1 MWTASVAS
9 PHERA
14 WREALAGFADP
25 ARFTTAFYQ
34 ANVAGKPR
42 LEGARSAL
50 EQLGV
55 ADAAARAPAY
65 AVAKQALVDRLI
77 AEGSFEAF
85 PDAVRLAADLHA
97 AGLRLALASSSKNT
111 GTMLRRLTLADGRP
125 LLSIFDADLSG
136 RDVRRGKPDPE
147 LFLLAAEALAIPPA
161 QCLVV
166 EDAPAGIAAARAAGM
181 AALGIARLGD
191 EALLRA
197 AGADLVVTSLDQVD
211 VARPGGH
218 RRVAHPARR
227 GDARMLDALEPTRRP
242 RLDSGHEGYN
252 VLHREQRSNRASPWA
267 TASWACGP
275 RARSAA
281 VPLG

>member
-1 MWTASVAS
+1 MALVGAIFDVDGVLVAS

-25 ARFTTAFYQ
+25 AGFTTSFYQ

-42 LEGARSAL
+42 QEGARSAL

-65 AVAKQALVDRLI
+65 AAAKQALVDRLI

-85 PDAVRLAADLHA
+85 PDATRLAAALYA

-111 GTMLRRLTLADGRP
+111 GAMLLRLALPDGRP

-136 RDVRRGKPDPE
+136 RDVPRGKPDPAI
-147 LFLLAAEALAIPPA
+147 FLLAAEALKIPPA

-166 EDAPAGIAAARAAGM
+166 EDAPAGIRAARTGGM

-191 EALLRA
+191 EGLLRD
-197 AGADLVVTSLDQVD
+197 AGASLVVTSLDQVD
-211 VARPGGH
+211 IA
-218 RRVAHPARR
+218 
-227 GDARMLDALEPTRRP
+227 AL
-242 RLDSGHEGYN
+242 
-252 VLHREQRSNRASPWA
+252 A
-267 TASWACGP
+267 TGAL
-275 RARSAA
+275 RARFTEAA
-281 VPLG
+281 PDA